1 MYRKTFCKKQQGET
15 QRMIRFSLVVATCG
29 RTTEVKTLLSSV
41 LCQRRHDIEVI
52 LVDQNADDRLLPV
65 IEEVQGGLT
74 IRHLRTENRNAS
86 AARNLGL
93 DAAQGEI
100 VAFPDDDCWYPDHLL
115 DGVDQ
120 WFKTSPQHSVLAVGA
135 IDDEG
140 IPSGNRWIQ
149 DSCEIKPWNSLRT
162 TFCSSLFL
170 SAVEESR
177 SVRFDPMLARGEET
191 DFILRLLDTGLRGRF
206 DRSLFVRHP
215 RRDMMS
221 GTVSRKRAVSYG
233 AGMGRLVRRHSLIV
247 LWTALV
253 AYDLMRAGLVVLRGR
268 PGDAV
273 FCFAHA
279 TGLFKGF
286 VLPEGS
292 YD

>member
-1 MYRKTFCKKQQGET
+1 
-15 QRMIRFSLVVATCG
+15 MIRFSLVIATCG
-29 RTTEVKTLLSSV
+29 RTTEVATLLGSV
-41 LCQRRHDIEVI
+41 LCQRRDDIEVI

-65 IEEVQGGLT
+65 IEEVRGRLR
-74 IRHLRTENRNAS
+74 IHHLRTAERNVS

-100 VAFPDDDCWYPDHLL
+100 VAFPDDDCWYPDNLL
-115 DGVDQ
+115 DGVDE
-120 WFKTSPQHSVLAVGA
+120 WFKTSPLHSVLAVGA
-135 IDDEG
+135 VDDEG

-149 DSCEIKPWNSLRT
+149 DSCEITPWNSLRT
-162 TFCSSLFL
+162 TFCSSLFV

-177 SVRFDPMLARGEET
+177 RVRFDPRISRGEET
-191 DFILRLLDTGLRGRF
+191 DFILRLLSTGLRGRF
-206 DRSLFVRHP
+206 DRSLCIRHP

-221 GTVSRKRAVSYG
+221 GTVSKERAVSYG
-233 AGMGRLVRRHSLIV
+233 AGMGRLVRRHSLTV
-247 LWTALV
+247 LWAALV
-253 AYDLMRAGLVVLRGR
+253 AYDLVRAGLVVLRGR
-268 PGDAV
+268 PSDAV

-286 VLPEGS
+286 VLPKGS

>member
-1 MYRKTFCKKQQGET
+1 
-15 QRMIRFSLVVATCG
+15 MIRFSLVVATCG
-29 RTTEVKTLLSSV
+29 RTTEVTKLLASL
-41 LCQRRHDIEVI
+41 LCQHRSDLEVV

-65 IEEVQGGLT
+65 IKEVQGRLT
-74 IRHLRTENRNAS
+74 IRHLRTENRNVS

-100 VAFPDDDCWYPDHLL
+100 VAFPDDDCWYPDDLL
-115 DGVDQ
+115 DGVDR
-120 WFKTSPQHSVLAVGA
+120 WFKTSPQYSVLAVGA
-135 IDDEG
+135 IDDQG

-149 DSCEIKPWNSLRT
+149 SSCEITHWNSLRT

-177 SVRFDPMLARGEET
+177 RVRFDPMLARGEET
-191 DFILRLLDTGLRGRF
+191 DFILRLLGTGQRGRF
-206 DRSLFVRHP
+206 DRRLYVRHP

-221 GTVSRKRAVSYG
+221 GTVSRQRAVSYG
-233 AGMGRLVRRHSLIV
+233 AGMGRLVRRHSLTA

-253 AYDLMRAGLVVLRGR
+253 AYDLVRAGLVVLRGR
-268 PGDAV
+268 PSDAA

-286 VLPEGS
+286 VLPDGS

>member
-1 MYRKTFCKKQQGET
+1 MQH
-15 QRMIRFSLVVATCG
+15 MIRFSLVVATCG
-29 RTTEVKTLLSSV
+29 RTTEVATLLASV
-41 LCQRRHDIEVI
+41 LSQRRDDIEVI
-52 LVDQNADDRLLPV
+52 LVDQNADDRLLPA
-65 IEEVQGGLT
+65 IEEVQGRLT
-74 IRHLRTENRNAS
+74 IRHLRTTDRNVS

-100 VAFPDDDCWYPDHLL
+100 VAFPDDDCWYPDNLL

-120 WFKTSPQHSVLAVGA
+120 WFKMSAQYSVLAVGA
-135 IDDEG
+135 VDDEG

-149 DSCEIKPWNSLRT
+149 NACDITPWNSLRT

-177 SVRFDPMLARGEET
+177 RVRFDSRISRGEET

-206 DRSLFVRHP
+206 DRRLCVRHP

-221 GTVSRKRAVSYG
+221 GTVSRERAVSYG
-233 AGMGRLVRRHSLIV
+233 AGMGRLVRRHSLTV
-247 LWTALV
+247 LWAALV
-253 AYDLMRAGLVVLRGR
+253 IYDLARASMVILRGR

>member
-1 MYRKTFCKKQQGET
+1 
-15 QRMIRFSLVVATCG
+15 MIRFSLVVATCG
-29 RTTEVKTLLSSV
+29 RTTEVTTFLASV
-41 LCQRRHDIEVI
+41 LGQRRDDIEVI
-52 LVDQNADDRLLPV
+52 LVDQNADDRLV
-65 IEEVQGGLT
+65 SAIEEVQGRLT
-74 IRHLRTENRNAS
+74 IRHLRTTNQNVS

-100 VAFPDDDCWYPDHLL
+100 VAFPDDDCSYPDNLL

-120 WFKTSPQHSVLAVGA
+120 WFKSSPQYSVLAVGA
-135 IDDEG
+135 VDHEG

-149 DSCEIKPWNSLRT
+149 PACDITPWNSLRT

-177 SVRFDPMLARGEET
+177 RVRFDSRISRGEET

-206 DRSLFVRHP
+206 DRSLCVRHP

-221 GTVSRKRAVSYG
+221 GTVSRERAVSYG
-233 AGMGRLVRRHSLIV
+233 AGMGRLVRRHSLTV
-247 LWTALV
+247 LWAALLI
-253 AYDLMRAGLVVLRGR
+253 YDLARASMVILRGR

>member
-1 MYRKTFCKKQQGET
+1 
-15 QRMIRFSLVVATCG
+15 MIRFSLVVATYG
-29 RTTEVKTLLSSV
+29 RTAEVSTLLASV
-41 LCQRRHDIEVI
+41 LCQRRNDIEVI
-52 LVDQNADDRLLPV
+52 LVDQNADDRLIPA
-65 IEEVQGGLT
+65 IEEVQGCLT
-74 IRHLRTENRNAS
+74 IRHLRTEDRNVS
-86 AARNLGL
+86 SARNLGL

-100 VAFPDDDCWYPDHLL
+100 VAFPDDDCWYPANFL
-115 DGVDQ
+115 DAVDQ
-120 WFKTSPQHSVLAVGA
+120 WFRTSPQYSVLSVGA

-149 DSCEIKPWNSLRT
+149 NSCEIAPWNSLRT
-162 TFCSSLFL
+162 TFCSSLFI
-170 SAVEESR
+170 SAIEESR
-177 SVRFDPMLARGEET
+177 RVRFDPMLARGEET
-191 DFILRLLDTGLRGRF
+191 DFILRLLGTGVRGRF
-206 DRSLFVRHP
+206 DRSLHVRHP

-221 GTVSRKRAVSYG
+221 GTVSRERAFSYG
-233 AGMGRLVRRHSLIV
+233 AGMGRLVRRHSLTL

-253 AYDLMRAGLVVLRGR
+253 AYDLLRAGLVVVRGR
-268 PGDAV
+268 PSDAV

>member
-1 MYRKTFCKKQQGET
+1 
-15 QRMIRFSLVVATCG
+15 MIRFSLVVATCG
-29 RTTEVKTLLSSV
+29 RTTELATLLASI
-41 LCQRRHDIEVI
+41 LCQRRDDIEVI
-52 LVDQNADDRLLPV
+52 LVDQNADDRLLPT
-65 IEEVQGGLT
+65 IEEFRAQLT
-74 IRHLRTENRNAS
+74 IRHLRTGQRNVS

-93 DAAQGEI
+93 DFAQGEI
-100 VAFPDDDCWYPDHLL
+100 VAFPDDDCWYPDNLL

-120 WFKTSPQHSVLAVGA
+120 WFNRSPENSVLAVGA
-135 IDDEG
+135 VDDKG

-149 DSCEIKPWNSLRT
+149 DSCEITPWNSLRT
-162 TFCSSLFL
+162 TFCSSLFI

-177 SVRFDPMLARGEET
+177 RVRFDPRVSRGEET
-191 DFILRLLDTGLRGRF
+191 DFILRLLGTGLRGRL
-206 DRSLFVRHP
+206 DRSLCVRHP

-221 GTVSRKRAVSYG
+221 GTVSKERAVSYG
-233 AGMGRLVRRHSLIV
+233 AGMGRLVRRHSLTI
-247 LWTALV
+247 LWAVLV
-253 AYDLMRAGLVVLRGR
+253 AYDIVRAGLVVLRGR
-268 PGDAV
+268 PSDAV

>member
-1 MYRKTFCKKQQGET
+1 
-15 QRMIRFSLVVATCG
+15 MIRFSLVVATCG
-29 RTTEVKTLLSSV
+29 RTTEVATFLASV
-41 LCQRRHDIEVI
+41 LGQRRDDIEVI
-52 LVDQNADDRLLPV
+52 LVDQNADDRLV
-65 IEEVQGGLT
+65 SAIEEVQGRLT
-74 IRHLRTENRNAS
+74 IRHLRTTNQNVS

-100 VAFPDDDCWYPDHLL
+100 VAFPDDDCSYPDNLL

-120 WFKTSPQHSVLAVGA
+120 WFKSSPQYSVLAVGA
-135 IDDEG
+135 VDDEG

-149 DSCEIKPWNSLRT
+149 PACDITPWNSLRT

-177 SVRFDPMLARGEET
+177 RVRFDSRISRGEET

-206 DRSLFVRHP
+206 DRSLCVRHP

-221 GTVSRKRAVSYG
+221 GTVSRERAVSYG
-233 AGMGRLVRRHSLIV
+233 AGMGRLVRRHSLTV
-247 LWTALV
+247 LWAALLI
-253 AYDLMRAGLVVLRGR
+253 YDLARASMVILRGR

>member
-1 MYRKTFCKKQQGET
+1 
-15 QRMIRFSLVVATCG
+15 MIRFSLVVATCG
-29 RTTEVKTLLSSV
+29 RTTEVATLLASV
-41 LCQRRHDIEVI
+41 LGQRRDDIEVI
-52 LVDQNADDRLLPV
+52 LVDQNADDRLLPA
-65 IEEVQGGLT
+65 IEEVQGRLT
-74 IRHLRTENRNAS
+74 IRHLRTTDRNVS

-100 VAFPDDDCWYPDHLL
+100 VAFPDDDCWYPDNLL

-120 WFKTSPQHSVLAVGA
+120 WFRISPQYSVLAVGA
-135 IDDEG
+135 VDDEG

-149 DSCEIKPWNSLRT
+149 NACDITPWNSLRT

-177 SVRFDPMLARGEET
+177 RVRFDPRIARGEET

-206 DRSLFVRHP
+206 DRSLCIRHP

-221 GTVSRKRAVSYG
+221 GTVSRERAVSYG
-233 AGMGRLVRRHSLIV
+233 AGMGRLVRRHSLTV
-247 LWTALV
+247 LWAALV
-253 AYDLMRAGLVVLRGR
+253 VYDLVRAGIVILRGR

>member
-1 MYRKTFCKKQQGET
+1 
-15 QRMIRFSLVVATCG
+15 MIRFSLVVATYG
-29 RTTEVKTLLSSV
+29 RTTEVTTLLASV
-41 LCQRRHDIEVI
+41 LCQHRNDIEVI
-52 LVDQNADDRLLPV
+52 LIDQNADDRLLPV
-65 IEEVQGGLT
+65 IEEVQGHLT
-74 IRHLRTENRNAS
+74 IRHLRTEKRNVS

-100 VAFPDDDCWYPDHLL
+100 VAFPDDDCWYPDNLL

-120 WFKTSPQHSVLAVGA
+120 WFKTSPQYSVLAVGA

-140 IPSGNRWIQ
+140 TPSGNRWIQ
-149 DSCEIKPWNSLRT
+149 DSCEITPWNSLRT
-162 TFCSSLFL
+162 TFCSSLFI

-177 SVRFDPMLARGEET
+177 GVRFDPMIVRGEET
-191 DFILRLLDTGLRGRF
+191 DFILRLLNTGLRGRF
-206 DRSLFVRHP
+206 DRSLCVRHP

-221 GTVSRKRAVSYG
+221 GTVSRQRAISYG
-233 AGMGRLVRRHSLIV
+233 AGMGRLVRRHSLTA
-247 LWTALV
+247 LWTVLV
-253 AYDLMRAGLVVLRGR
+253 AYDLVRAGLVVLRGR
-268 PGDAV
+268 PSDAA

-279 TGLFKGF
+279 MGLFKGF

>member
-1 MYRKTFCKKQQGET
+1 
-15 QRMIRFSLVVATCG
+15 MIRFSLVVATFG
-29 RTTEVKTLLSSV
+29 RTTEVTTLLASV
-41 LCQRRHDIEVI
+41 LCQRRNDIEII
-52 LVDQNADDRLLPV
+52 LVDQNADDRLLSA
-65 IEEVQGGLT
+65 IEEVKGRLT
-74 IRHLRTENRNAS
+74 IRHLRTENRNVS

-120 WFKTSPQHSVLAVGA
+120 WFKTSPQYSVLAVGA
-135 IDDEG
+135 LDDEG

-149 DSCEIKPWNSLRT
+149 DSCEITSWNSLRT

-177 SVRFDPMLARGEET
+177 RVRFDSSLARGEET
-191 DFILRLLDTGLRGRF
+191 DFILRLLGTGLRGRF
-206 DRSLFVRHP
+206 DRSLSIRHP

-221 GTVSRKRAVSYG
+221 GTVSRERAVSYG
-233 AGMGRLVRRHSLIV
+233 AGMGRLVRRHSLTV

-253 AYDLMRAGLVVLRGR
+253 AYDLVRSGLVVLRGR
-268 PGDAV
+268 PSDAA
-273 FCFAHA
+273 FCLAHA

-286 VLPEGS
+286 VFPEGS